1 MIQKKIAVLL
11 AVAALLLALP
21 SASRNVAAQT
31 SSSAEIV
38 LVLPFENVSNHPEYN
53 WIGESFADSLSELLN
68 KPGLIVVTSE
78 ERAVAYQ
85 RLRLPLTVLPSR
97 ATAIKIA
104 RELKASMIVIGNY
117 NVLVPPAASDDKS
130 TTPVDKP
137 MAMISGEARVVR
149 TNEGRMAGDVFDG
162 AWAPRVYDFSDQVT
176 NLQRV
181 HGELAYQIL
190 FQRDKALSFSRN
202 QLIQEA
208 TKVPGQAYEAVQKG
222 LLTPEREPTRAIYF
236 KNALQL
242 YGKENG
248 GAVYPQAAFELGNFY
263 FNQAQWKE
271 AIEYFSMLQKK
282 DPHYGEAQFY
292 AGLAEWKTGDISK
305 ALATLVPLADEKVM
319 PLVGVYN
326 NAGAVSVAAARD
338 EKKPEE
344 KTRLLLQGITLL
356 SRAVDSSPDDTT
368 VLFNYAYALF
378 LAEKYSE
385 AAEKLEKVI
394 AADQRDGQA
403 YFLLAKVQER
413 ANHTDAANAA
423 DNQARKYM
431 PQQSYAKWQTDWQK
445 SPSLATVALRSR
457 DVLNQID
464 ISDLDRRKTIEAAN
478 ANNTQEALNKIRD
491 LYQQGRD
498 DEALAEIRKVLIVEP
513 TNAEAFLL
521 SGRINQRR
529 GDQESAIAALKTAIF
544 WDPPPKMIDAH
555 ILLGR
560 IFLERGDLGE
570 ARKYAVSAIGIDS
583 SNQEAMAL
591 QRQVAMGRP

>member
-1 MIQKKIAVLL
+1 MIQKKLAVLL
-11 AVAALLLALP
+11 AVLALVLALP
-21 SASRNVAAQT
+21 IGNGKVAAQT
-31 SSSAEIV
+31 GSSSEVV
-38 LVLPFENVSNHPEYN
+38 LILPFENVSSHPEYN
-53 WIGESFADSLSELLN
+53 WIGESFADSLSALLN
-68 KPGLIVVTSE
+68 KPGLNVVTSE

-104 RELKASMIVIGNY
+104 RELKASMIVIGTY
-117 NVLVPPAASDDKS
+117 TVTVPPAAADDKS
-130 TTPVDKP
+130 TTAVDRP
-137 MAMISGEARVVR
+137 LAMIAGEARVVR
-149 TNEGRMAGDVFDG
+149 VNEGRMAGDIFDG
-162 AWAPRVYDFSDQVT
+162 AWAPRVYDFSDQVS
-176 NLQRV
+176 NLQKV
-181 HGELAYQIL
+181 HGELAYQVL

-208 TKVPGQAYEAVQKG
+208 TKVPAQAYEAVQKG
-222 LLTPEREPTRAIYF
+222 LLTPDRDPTRAIYF
-236 KNALQL
+236 KNALKL
-242 YGKENG
+242 FGKDNG
-248 GAVYPQAAFELGNFY
+248 GAVYPQAAFELGRFY

-271 AIEYFSMLQKK
+271 AIEYFTMLQKK
-282 DPHYGEAQFY
+282 DAHYGEAQFY
-292 AGLAEWKTGDISK
+292 AGLAYWKTGDITN
-305 ALATLVPLADEKVM
+305 AIATLVPLADEKVM

-344 KTRLLLQGITLL
+344 RTRLLLQGITLL

-378 LAEKYSE
+378 LAEKYPE
-385 AAEKLEKVI
+385 AADKLEKVI

-413 ANHTDAANAA
+413 ANHADAANAA

-431 PQQSYAKWQTDWQK
+431 QQSYAKWQTDWQK
-445 SPSLATVALRSR
+445 SQSLATLSLRSR

-464 ISDLDRRKTIEAAN
+464 ITDLDRRKVIEAAN

-529 GDQESAIAALKTAIF
+529 GDQEAAIAALKTAIF

-570 ARKYAVSAIGIDS
+570 ARKYSVSAINIDS
-583 SNQEAMAL
+583 NNQEAMAL